1 MADTRL
7 FRYTWGD
14 EGLGQALLN
23 ALRWSRQMVAWQL
36 AVELEAAKDDP
47 RAVRLEMRTEDECLD
62 WQFASATATLDWLM
76 RSFPEEAKRRPPPPA
91 SYSLFP
97 FPSLSTCITTTAQD
111 DHELEVTER
120 PPEAPPMEAQ
130 EPTPEADEYDPSSLL
145 AEEDIQAKYMW
156 ADARVLPFTRDLA
169 QRNPLRWSSRL
180 RPEALARQLAQQKEI
195 RPVQLEADCAKGI
208 YQRRFQSPQSCVH
221 WLRKSFL
228 HDLDRLDEER
238 LCIICL
244 TEPRTVMLM
253 PCRHAVLCEG
263 CLEILLQQR
272 NCSCP
277 VCRKR
282 IQNHALGQF
291 VNDFVDRRDA
301 AMLTLARSQAEVYKG
316 MYNHVR
322 PLMVT
327 GALLASGAAASFV
340 VAPVFAPA
348 LLTSAAVIGYLP
360 WFATTVAQFEEEDI
374 GEQTRMFTEEDMCS
388 PLRCALKGA
397 VILVAAPVAA
407 VVFFIPY
414 GLYAGVV
421 RPLARLTCQGLVNG
435 ACMLHVYCLRP
446 AARLL
451 AHLGAELWDGAV
463 ACGNFLADITGAAAQ
478 TFYDWVLAPVGSG
491 LRWCGRQLVNGAQ
504 VLHEQM
510 LLPLWH
516 GATSAA
522 EWTYHNILLPSA
534 QCTWSGLKAA
544 GGFVADCAVGLYSH
558 VLAPAATTI
567 GEALKAAGNLMAS
580 GAEHL
585 YGYVLRPLAEAVYRY
600 LLLPSGRALQALA
613 YATADAI
620 SRLASGLANGAVA
633 CYGYVLVPTWNAIAS
648 AARSLAYGVAEAAA
662 ACYGYVLVPTFNA
675 GKSLLLGIGY
685 GVASAASMAYHYA
698 IAPIGRGLA
707 WSASAIGH
715 GVAAAAV
722 ACYECVLL
730 PVLNAGRIVVVSI
743 ASGVATAASLTYEHA
758 ILPLASAV
766 CAAGHGTY
774 CYIIL
779 PCGRAVVH
787 SASVASGMVMA
798 AGSVMVHVTV
808 SAGNEIYVQ
817 VLVPA
822 GQASRACGAAVGAA
836 FLQCRAAAAATG
848 HTVRATFRQILRA

>member
-1 MADTRL
+1 
-7 FRYTWGD
+7 
-14 EGLGQALLN
+14 
-23 ALRWSRQMVAWQL
+23 
-36 AVELEAAKDDP
+36 
-47 RAVRLEMRTEDECLD
+47 
-62 WQFASATATLDWLM
+62 
-76 RSFPEEAKRRPPPPA
+76 
-91 SYSLFP
+91 
-97 FPSLSTCITTTAQD
+97 
-111 DHELEVTER
+111 
-120 PPEAPPMEAQ
+120 
-130 EPTPEADEYDPSSLL
+130 
-145 AEEDIQAKYMW
+145 
-156 ADARVLPFTRDLA
+156 
-169 QRNPLRWSSRL
+169 
-180 RPEALARQLAQQKEI
+180 
-195 RPVQLEADCAKGI
+195 
-208 YQRRFQSPQSCVH
+208 
-221 WLRKSFL
+221 
-228 HDLDRLDEER
+228 
-238 LCIICL
+238 
-244 TEPRTVMLM
+244 
-253 PCRHAVLCEG
+253 
-263 CLEILLQQR
+263 
-272 NCSCP
+272 
-277 VCRKR
+277 
-282 IQNHALGQF
+282 
-291 VNDFVDRRDA
+291 
-301 AMLTLARSQAEVYKG
+301 MLTLARSQAEVYKG